1 MRPVQPITQSWAE
14 KYKRQEMNISE
25 DTNASCGKTK
35 KNGATEVVV
44 SDAISSKTKILI
56 PISNF
61 NLINLF
67 SSSKDAPLKFNYIIN
82 NANISQHDL
91 LCLNTNEEEAGGS
104 RGVGQEETTPTVV
117 TASGKVG
124 KKSAPVA
131 APQEGKEDSGG
142 GAIKLI
148 VGEWKYIFFS
158 KILARHALAEIYYS
172 PKN

>member
-1 MRPVQPITQSWAE
+1 
-14 KYKRQEMNISE
+14 MNISE
-25 DTNASCGKTK
+25 ETSAPCGKSK
-35 KNGATEVVV
+35 KGAATEVVV
-44 SDAISSKTKILI
+44 PDTISSKTKILI

-104 RGVGQEETTPTVV
+104 RGAGTDETTPTVV

-124 KKSAPVA
+124 KKSATVVVSS
-131 APQEGKEDSGG
+131 QEGKAEESGG
-142 GAIKLI
+142 GAGNKLI
-148 VGEWKYIFFS
+148 VGESSNYLFS
-158 KILARHALAEIYYS
+158 CLVLLLI
-172 PKN
+172 